1 MLISMLL
8 MSSMLINMLISMLLL
23 SSLHCDSYI
32 KASVVPQAQR
42 MSGHHRVNIKMFQCP
57 DCGKEF
63 TRKFNMERHRIVS
76 HGDSNSEADSEESFD
91 HGTEASDERDSS
103 DEQESIADEGDKG
116 DDDDS
121 DGDEDEDEDDN
132 SSSDSQNSTDD
143 EDDDDSVWS
152 GIRDLSWTSK
162 LLSTFNEAKK
172 EFQNEGMTVDEA
184 HQEAYQHVLPKLR
197 RNIMSNYVRK
207 IVDAAKLHKDP
218 VHKKIM
224 STKRKLQ
231 EDDDYEAQEAIKY
244 AVKKRKIS
252 HSRGHRY
259 PEWWWTWGWRR
270 RKWINLHQSLNQTWD
285 SGLGL
290 HTGYLLHD
298 AKMSIK
304 WERVNQKW
312 ERMSQKWER
321 VSKKWE
327 RVSKSGRGDQKW
339 W

>member
-8 MSSMLINMLISMLLL
+8 MSSMLISMLFSMLLL
-23 SSLHCDSYI
+23 SSLHCNSYI

-42 MSGHHRVNIKMFQCP
+42 MSGHHRVDIKMFQCL

-76 HGDSNSEADSEESFD
+76 PEDSNIEADSEESFD
-91 HGTEASDERDSS
+91 HGTEASDEHDSS

-116 DDDDS
+116 DDDS
-121 DGDEDEDEDDN
+121 DEDEDEDHDDN
-132 SSSDSQNSTDD
+132 SSSDSQNGTDD

-172 EFQNEGMTVDEA
+172 EFQNKGMTADEA

-218 VHKKIM
+218 VHIKIM

-231 EDDDYEAQEAIKY
+231 EDDDYEAQEVIKY
-244 AVKKRKIS
+244 AVKNENIS
-252 HSRGHRY
+252 FKS
-259 PEWWWTWGWRR
+259 PQVPWVMM
-270 RKWINLHQSLNQTWD
+270 NLRM
-285 SGLGL
+285 
-290 HTGYLLHD
+290 
-298 AKMSIK
+298 KK
-304 WERVNQKW
+304 KKVN
-312 ERMSQKWER
+312 
-321 VSKKWE
+321 
-327 RVSKSGRGDQKW
+327 KSSSVT
-339 W
+339 

>member
-1 MLISMLL
+1 MSSMLISMLISMLL
-8 MSSMLINMLISMLLL
+8 M

-32 KASVVPQAQR
+32 KAPVVPQAQR

-91 HGTEASDERDSS
+91 HGTEASDEHDSS

-121 DGDEDEDEDDN
+121 DDDEDEDDDDN

-172 EFQNEGMTVDEA
+172 EFQNSRSDQICCEKT
-184 HQEAYQHVLPKLR
+184 
-197 RNIMSNYVRK
+197 
-207 IVDAAKLHKDP
+207 
-218 VHKKIM
+218 
-224 STKRKLQ
+224 
-231 EDDDYEAQEAIKY
+231 
-244 AVKKRKIS
+244 KIS

-304 WERVNQKW
+304 WERVSQKW
-312 ERMSQKWER
+312 ERMSQKWES

>member
-8 MSSMLINMLISMLLL
+8 MSSMLISMLISMLLMSSMLISMLISMLLL

-32 KASVVPQAQR
+32 KALVVPQAQR
-42 MSGHHRVNIKMFQCP
+42 MSGHQRVNIKMFQCP

-76 HGDSNSEADSEESFD
+76 HEDSNSEADSEESFD
-91 HGTEASDERDSS
+91 HGTVASDEHDSS

-116 DDDDS
+116 DDS
-121 DGDEDEDEDDN
+121 DEDEGGDEDGD

-143 EDDDDSVWS
+143 DDDDDNVWS
-152 GIRDLSWTSK
+152 SIRDLSWTTK
-162 LLSTFNEAKK
+162 LLSTFNETKK
-172 EFQNEGMTVDEA
+172 EFQNEGMTADEA

-244 AVKKRKIS
+244 AVK
-252 HSRGHRY
+252 
-259 PEWWWTWGWRR
+259 R
-270 RKWINLHQSLNQTWD
+270 RKFLIQEA
-285 SGLGL
+285 
-290 HTGYLLHD
+290 TGTLSDDELDYD
-298 AKMSIK
+298 IEDEEEEEMRYA
-304 WERVNQKW
+304 
-312 ERMSQKWER
+312 
-321 VSKKWE
+321 
-327 RVSKSGRGDQKW
+327 
-339 W
+339 

>member
-1 MLISMLL
+1 MSSRAGEESLMSSMLINMLISMLL
-8 MSSMLINMLISMLLL
+8 KSSMLINMLISMLLL

-76 HGDSNSEADSEESFD
+76 HGDANSEADSEESFD

-116 DDDDS
+116 DDDDC
-121 DGDEDEDEDDN
+121 DDDEDEDEDDN

-244 AVKKRKIS
+244 AVTKRKYLIQ
-252 HSRGHRY
+252 
-259 PEWWWTWGWRR
+259 EA
-270 RKWINLHQSLNQTWD
+270 
-285 SGLGL
+285 
-290 HTGYLLHD
+290 TGTLSDDELED
-298 AKMSIK
+298 EEEES
-304 WERVNQKW
+304 E
-312 ERMSQKWER
+312 
-321 VSKKWE
+321 
-327 RVSKSGRGDQKW
+327 
-339 W
+339 